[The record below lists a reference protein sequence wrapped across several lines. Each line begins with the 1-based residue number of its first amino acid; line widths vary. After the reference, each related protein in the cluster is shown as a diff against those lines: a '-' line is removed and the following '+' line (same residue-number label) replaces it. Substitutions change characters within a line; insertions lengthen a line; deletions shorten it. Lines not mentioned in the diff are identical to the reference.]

1 MSVIR
6 HDDPGV
12 QLVMSDLGAAVD
24 RIEDHSGNGGLPEEG
39 GATPSFIQQA
49 IHGQEGFSRTDA

>member
-1 MSVIR
+1 MNVIR

-12 QLVMSDLGAAVD
+12 QLVMSNLGATID
-24 RIEDHSGNGGLPEEG
+24 RIEDHPGKGGLPEEG

-49 IHGQEGFSRTDA
+49 IHLQKGLSRTDA